1 MARLTTAGTLGGSLT
16 NSFRKADSTSFS
28 YNRKPPAGQSR
39 EEVPEQVATFSRL
52 HLPSVRAGTN
62 LEIRTR
68 KTVPARLNRSAAI
81 MGKTTEPA

>member
-1 MARLTTAGTLGGSLT
+1 MRIFQESASRPKIVTTWPFHVGTLYSVIAHM
-16 NSFRKADSTSFS
+16 S
-28 YNRKPPAGQSR
+28 
-39 EEVPEQVATFSRL
+39 
-52 HLPSVRAGTN
+52 LPSVPAGTN